1 MSKTVDDQNAEV
13 ELTVSHWKDGE
24 EGAKQTVVRTKQFIQ
39 EKAFEKKRSQRLY
52 LGGAKQALGG
62 SAVSSLTGGRYTEG
76 YHGCISRLKIR
87 KRPGGGTF
95 SYGSQVDIKT
105 NKDNKNVY
113 EWGNTFCRETCGAA

>member
-1 MSKTVDDQNAEV
+1 MV
-13 ELTVSHWKDGE
+13 EYWRGNGQHQFSI
-24 EGAKQTVVRTKQFIQ
+24 RTKQFIQ
-39 EKAFEKKRSQRLY
+39 EKAFEKKRSQKLY

-113 EWGNTFCRETCGAA
+113 EWGNTFCRETCGSA